1 MTSSKPWN
9 TPRDPATVLESE
21 LGAVNPEF
29 PWAIYLDDI
38 LGHSP
43 LLTRYEKEGGS
54 VFSADY
60 AELLHRCLTD
70 GRHQDNLRTGSH
82 LRTLLHRRLS
92 HECVF
97 GLPISGVRKVHP
109 HIAAAELAW
118 MLMGTQDVA
127 WLSRHTSIWDKFAED
142 GIVPAAYGWRWRKT
156 FGRDQI
162 RDAMDTLANDP
173 SSRQVYISTW
183 DPANDGLDA
192 TSTGLPPCPVG
203 FSLQV
208 TGAWLNCSVH
218 LRSSDLA
225 VGLPYDTMTMALLMD
240 AIASELNLGR
250 GLLTMQL
257 DHAHLYEE
265 HVPALEA
272 LRPWRRA
279 APMPFPRWSLS
290 RIEQD
295 PDSYVEAVKR
305 LADGARQPSSARLE
319 AVAGRKP

>member
-1 MTSSKPWN
+1 MMSSSPWEN
-9 TPRDPATVLESE
+9 PRDPVTVLESE
-21 LGAVNPEF
+21 LDVVNPEL
-29 PWAIYLDDI
+29 PWTNYLGDI

-43 LLTRYEKEGGS
+43 LLSRYEKEGGT

-60 AELLHRCLTD
+60 ASLLNTCLVD
-70 GRHQDNLRTGSH
+70 GRRQDNLRTGSR
-82 LRTLLHRRLS
+82 LRTVLHRRLT

-97 GLPISGVRKVHP
+97 GLPLAGVRKVHP

-162 RDAMDTLANDP
+162 RDAMDTLTNDP
-173 SSRQVYISTW
+173 SNRQVYISTW
-183 DPANDGLDA
+183 DPASDGLDPA
-192 TSTGLPPCPVG
+192 STGLPPCPVG

-208 TGAWLNCSVH
+208 IGSWLNCSVH

-240 AIASELNLGR
+240 AVASELNLGR

-257 DHAHLYEE
+257 DHAHIYES
-265 HVPALEA
+265 HIPSLEE
-272 LRPWRRA
+272 LRPWRQA
-279 APMPFPRWSLS
+279 APMPFPRWPLS
-290 RIEQD
+290 RIERK
-295 PDSYVEAVKR
+295 PDAYVEAVKR
-305 LADGARQPSSARLE
+305 LAAGAIQPPSSRLE
-319 AVAGRKP
+319 AVTGVKR